1 MAQPLVECI
10 PNFSEGRRP
19 EVIQEIIRSIESV
32 EGVVILDRHSDSDH
46 NRTVVTALGDPDA
59 MLKGMF
65 NAISRAAELIDME
78 NHQGVHPRI
87 GATDVVPFVPIRDIS
102 MPECVDLAIKLG
114 KRVADEL
121 AIPVYFYEE
130 AATSPERVNLEYH
143 RRGQYEG
150 LKVDISTQADR
161 KPDLGPEK
169 LGRAGAVVIGAREA
183 LIAFNVYL
191 NSDDVGVAKSIAKS
205 VRFSSGGLRYVK
217 AMGVLVEGRAQ
228 VSMNLTNFRKTPV
241 ARVLEMVKNEAV
253 RCGTSIHHCELVG
266 LIPQEA
272 LTDAAIW
279 YTQIAGF
286 EQNQILENR
295 LMVMQ
300 QSEPFQEFAFLDELA
315 SSKPTPGG
323 GSAAAFAAAQAAALT
338 AMVAGLTIGKK
349 KYADVEKE
357 MQSVHA
363 NALLL
368 KQQLTG
374 MVEKDAKA
382 FIALMAAY
390 KLPAET
396 QEEIRLK
403 EKQIKQA
410 TFEAARIP
418 LETVKAAFEVLVLA
432 AETARKGNL
441 NAITDAGTGAALAR
455 AAIASAGA
463 NVRINL
469 NEIKDDPDSMKLLA
483 TLEGL
488 EKQAV
493 DLYRAISQDIQSRS
507 GIPFL

>member
-32 EGVVILDRHSDSDH
+32 TGAVILDQHSDSDH

-59 MLKGMF
+59 MLKAMF

-78 NHQGVHPRI
+78 NHQGAHPRI
-87 GATDVVPFVPIRDIS
+87 GATDVVPFVPIRDVS
-102 MPECVDLAIKLG
+102 MPECIDLAKKLG
-114 KRVADEL
+114 KWVAEEL

-150 LKVDISTQADR
+150 LRSEISTQADR
-161 KPDLGPEK
+161 KPDLGPDK

-191 NSDDVGVAKSIAKS
+191 NTHDVEVAKSIAKS

-241 ARVLEMVKNEAV
+241 AQVVEMVRGGAM
-253 RCGTSIHHCELVG
+253 RHGTSIHHCELVG
-266 LIPQEA
+266 LIPQDA
-272 LTDAAIW
+272 LTDAATW
-279 YTQIAGF
+279 YTQLAGF
-286 EQNQILENR
+286 EPNQILENR
-295 LMVMQ
+295 LMAMQ
-300 QSEPFQEFAFLDELA
+300 QSEPPQKFAFLDELA

-338 AMVAGLTIGKK
+338 TMVAGLTIGKK

-374 MVEKDAKA
+374 MVEKDADA
-382 FIALMAAY
+382 FNALMAAY
-390 KLPAET
+390 KLPVET
-396 QEEIRLK
+396 QEEILLK

-410 TFEAARIP
+410 TLEAARIP
-418 LETVKAAFEVLVLA
+418 LEAVKAALEVLVLA
-432 AETARKGNL
+432 AEAVRKGNL
-441 NAITDAGTGAALAR
+441 NAITDAGTGAALAH

-469 NEIKDDPDSMKLLA
+469 NEIKDDPESMDMLA

-493 DLYRAISQDIQSRS
+493 DVYNAIRQDLQTRS